1 MEQVMDFGN
10 FILNYL
16 LQMAATLGVIFL
28 FGKIIALCNGAF
40 YRNFGRHGRAV
51 CYATGF
57 IGTPVHEAS
66 HALMCLL
73 FGHRITEIK
82 FFQLNSSDGTLGYVH
97 HAYNPRNLY
106 QKAGCFFIGVAP
118 VLVGALILAGLLY
131 LLLPDLFSGVS
142 AEIAAVDFAEDVGA
156 SFGHIWQWTDGINVQ
171 IEPGDDGLS
180 KVFVC
185 HDPSKFNDT
194 NYDGYSHVGNEARK
208 EGYVKEV
215 IFGEGGEIM
224 PKVVGGGSTTYFCD
238 NHYTNIPTSV
248 TLRGVLF
255 GGSADSGASAGFAC
269 ANSSTAA
276 PSYSYSSIGSRLCFI
291 PKNA

>member
-28 FGKIIALCNGAF
+28 FGKIIALCNGTF

-82 FFQLNSSDGTLGYVH
+82 FFQLNSLDGTLGYVH

-142 AEIAAVDFAEDVGA
+142 AEIAAVYFAEDVGA
-156 SFGHIWQWTDGINVQ
+156 SFGHIWQAFVLMFSYIVTWQWWVFLLIGSFIALHMT
-171 IEPGDDGLS
+171 LS
-180 KVFVC
+180 KEDVKGALSGIVAYLFIFLVVDVVLALVDEGLLSSFTGGVAACGVFLLFFFCIFLIIALILLGISFIYRAV
-185 HDPSKFNDT
+185 
-194 NYDGYSHVGNEARK
+194 ARRR
-208 EGYVKEV
+208 
-215 IFGEGGEIM
+215 
-224 PKVVGGGSTTYFCD
+224 D
-238 NHYTNIPTSV
+238 A
-248 TLRGVLF
+248 R
-255 GGSADSGASAGFAC
+255 
-269 ANSSTAA
+269 
-276 PSYSYSSIGSRLCFI
+276 
-291 PKNA
+291 